1 MKEGLAVPALNFK
14 RQLPINTMLKQRI
27 LTALVMFAVLAGVLW
42 VESVWPFLIFL
53 AITCGVA
60 GWEWTRLT
68 LGLSSRWPIVFG
80 ILLCVLTLLQAYL
93 WLIAGLSDTYALQVC
108 VISSVLMSLTAV
120 STALR
125 RAQVSAPQAPIAWS
139 AFALVTLFATWGVL
153 ALLFLEQ
160 GVLYVLSLLVII
172 WIADI
177 AAYFFGR
184 AFGRTKLAP
193 SISPGKT
200 REGALAGIV
209 GVVVWL
215 MISAQWKGTYGD
227 ALMAQWGWF
236 GTIALAVLLA
246 IFSIA
251 GDLFE
256 SLLKRRAGIKDS
268 SHLLPGHGGV
278 YDRIDA
284 VVAVVPLAYLLTGGW
299 IF

>member
-1 MKEGLAVPALNFK
+1 MECFRACH
-14 RQLPINTMLKQRI
+14 
-27 LTALVMFAVLAGVLW
+27 LVCNL
-42 VESVWPFLIFL
+42 
-53 AITCGVA
+53 
-60 GWEWTRLT
+60 
-68 LGLSSRWPIVFG
+68 
-80 ILLCVLTLLQAYL
+80 
-93 WLIAGLSDTYALQVC
+93 
-108 VISSVLMSLTAV
+108 
-120 STALR
+120 
-125 RAQVSAPQAPIAWS
+125 
-139 AFALVTLFATWGVL
+139 GVL